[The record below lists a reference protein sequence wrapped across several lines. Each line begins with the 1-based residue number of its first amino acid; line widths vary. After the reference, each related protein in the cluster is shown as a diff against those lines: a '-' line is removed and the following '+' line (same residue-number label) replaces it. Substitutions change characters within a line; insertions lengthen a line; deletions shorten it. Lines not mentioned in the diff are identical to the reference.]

1 MTFGLVKKI
10 ASTIWAFARDF
21 DAMLD
26 VARTGKPSN
35 LTRK

>member
-10 ASTIWAFARDF
+10 ATTLWAFAREF

-26 VARTGKPSN
+26 VARTGKPAK
-35 LTRK
+35 LPHK

>member
-10 ASTIWAFARDF
+10 ATTLWAFAREF

-26 VARTGKPSN
+26 VARTGKT
-35 LTRK
+35 TRTLRR